1 MIKNHFIEYIEKNKL
16 KTLFNINKGINFYS
30 TKLYRR
36 NSSQH
41 FNSFL
46 RYFLVAH
53 TVYINKLH

>member
-16 KTLFNINKGINFYS
+16 KTLFNINNGINFLFNK
-30 TKLYRR
+30 TLQR

-46 RYFLVAH
+46 RYFLVTH